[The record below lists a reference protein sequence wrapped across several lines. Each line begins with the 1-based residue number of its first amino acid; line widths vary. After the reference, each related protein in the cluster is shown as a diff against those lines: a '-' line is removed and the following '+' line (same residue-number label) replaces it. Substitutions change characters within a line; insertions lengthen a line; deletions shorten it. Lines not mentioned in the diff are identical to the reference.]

1 MENGKTRR
9 GPPGE
14 NSKKKKNDP
23 STTNRTSGEP
33 RRRSVPTPTP
43 RITHDTH
50 TYAHIFTRILRGACT
65 VHPSLTA
72 GRQYLAVFHGA
83 GGGRKLCSC
92 AVKSSSSSGP
102 ETSAPTSKT
111 RTLRFGQSGAEQASA
126 APEAARVASR
136 CGQPRPTGPGY
147 TVVRLNRPL
156 RPCFRHSL
164 RTKLAHKRLD
174 PVACDQPLL
183 LRDDVGEDLLAALA
197 HLV

>member
-1 MENGKTRR
+1 ML
-9 GPPGE
+9 
-14 NSKKKKNDP
+14 
-23 STTNRTSGEP
+23 
-33 RRRSVPTPTP
+33 
-43 RITHDTH
+43 
-50 TYAHIFTRILRGACT
+50 LRGEELVELRARD
-65 VHPSLTA
+65 L
-72 GRQYLAVFHGA
+72 
-83 GGGRKLCSC
+83 
-92 AVKSSSSSGP
+92 
-102 ETSAPTSKT
+102 
-111 RTLRFGQSGAEQASA
+111 RTYVQNKVAKYALRFGQSGAEQASA